1 VLLGIVLL
9 AAACSSSG
17 DDAIEATTAAEPVA
31 AAPADDAMEDDAMA
45 DEEDA
50 MEDDAMEDDA
60 MADDAMEDE
69 EDAMADE
76 EHDGPV
82 LALEFAGLEP
92 LGDAAVYEGWVIVDG
107 APVST
112 GRFNLDADGSIVAE
126 DGGDHQFVLPEGTDA
141 TAVVISIE
149 PTVDPD
155 PAPAP
160 TKVLGGD
167 IVDGVAELTIAHPA
181 ALGTDFADA
190 SGLYILGT
198 PTDGD
203 GNNELSGVWFI
214 DLPLAA
220 GLDLPELPEGWHY
233 EGWAVIDGQPITTGR
248 FTSASGADDFD
259 GFSGDQGGPPYPGE
273 DFIVNAPDGVTFP
286 TDLTD
291 ATIVISVEPDPD
303 DSPAPFAI
311 KPLVSEV
318 PDGIADHTVQSLGAG
333 PAAPTGVAVIG

>member
-1 VLLGIVLL
+1 
-9 AAACSSSG
+9 
-17 DDAIEATTAAEPVA
+17 
-31 AAPADDAMEDDAMA
+31 M
-45 DEEDA
+45 
-50 MEDDAMEDDA
+50 
-60 MADDAMEDE
+60 
-69 EDAMADE
+69 
-76 EHDGPV
+76 